1 MLIKSMRIFIAID
14 VNKEIREGCKWI
26 IEKLNES
33 GADLKTVKPE
43 NLHITLKFL
52 GEVHENLVKEI
63 SESLKDFSEK
73 CKSFRI
79 GFSVLGYF
87 GGVRF
92 PRTIWIGI
100 TDGRGTISTMS
111 LELNKMLSHIKNE
124 NKKPRPHLTLARVKS
139 VKNSNRLVEVINE
152 NRDVNLGEID
162 VKEIKLMSS
171 VLKPEGPVY
180 SVLESFKLRKEMIK

>member
-1 MLIKSMRIFIAID
+1 LD
-14 VNKEIREGCKWI
+14 
-26 IEKLNES
+26 
-33 GADLKTVKPE
+33 
-43 NLHITLKFL
+43 
-52 GEVHENLVKEI
+52 I
-63 SESLKDFSEK
+63 SEE
-73 CKSFRI
+73 
-79 GFSVLGYF
+79 
-87 GGVRF
+87 
-92 PRTIWIGI
+92 
-100 TDGRGTISTMS
+100 
-111 LELNKMLSHIKNE
+111 KNE